1 MTPQEKYLELKKK
14 IMDLGI
20 VIPGTVRKVT
30 LRCGNAGC
38 HCRESKKNRHGP
50 YLFWDRKKKGRLSSM
65 SIPETCREQFQKWI
79 GNRRVLEALV
89 RKMLALGLQM
99 ASKKAKTDSR
109 KVANSRAA
117 D

>member
-50 YLFWDRKKKGRLSSM
+50 YLFWDRKKKGKLSSR
-65 SIPETCREQFQKWI
+65 SIDETCLDQFQQGIK
-79 GNRRVLEALV
+79 NRRELETII
-89 RKMLALGLQM
+89 RKMLALGLEI
-99 ASKKAKTDSR
+99 ASGLKKRVSQHAVK
-109 KVANSRAA
+109 
-117 D
+117 